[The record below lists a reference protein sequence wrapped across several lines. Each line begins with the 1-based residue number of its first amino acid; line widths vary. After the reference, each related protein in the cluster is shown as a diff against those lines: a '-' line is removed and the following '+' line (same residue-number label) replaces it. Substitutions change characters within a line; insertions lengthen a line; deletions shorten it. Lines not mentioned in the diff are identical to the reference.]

1 MGKYMVTLFVVCS
14 VIIACKACTSGWE
27 SYDRS
32 CYKYF
37 ADRKN
42 WSDAKR
48 YCETQGAHLAI
59 VLSNEENV
67 FLKALLRRSHI
78 GSSDQ
83 VWMDGDD
90 LKSEHNFVWE
100 NTGQGFEITDWGP
113 NEPNQSGGN
122 EDCLSFFALYDFKW
136 NDEHCDSA
144 FGFLCEKEAVG
155 TGGVIG

>member
-1 MGKYMVTLFVVCS
+1 MEKTLITLFIVCS
-14 VIIACKACTSGWE
+14 VIIACEACTSGWE
-27 SYDRS
+27 SFDGS

-37 ADRKN
+37 ADRKK
-42 WSDAKR
+42 WSDAKT
-48 YCETQGAHLAI
+48 YCESQGAHLAI
-59 VLSNEENV
+59 VLSNEENA

-78 GSSDQ
+78 GSTDQ

-90 LKSEHNFVWE
+90 LKTENNFIWE

-113 NEPNQSGGN
+113 NEPNQNGGN
-122 EDCLSFFALYDFKW
+122 EDCLSFFGRYDFKW
-136 NDEHCDSA
+136 NDEHCDKP